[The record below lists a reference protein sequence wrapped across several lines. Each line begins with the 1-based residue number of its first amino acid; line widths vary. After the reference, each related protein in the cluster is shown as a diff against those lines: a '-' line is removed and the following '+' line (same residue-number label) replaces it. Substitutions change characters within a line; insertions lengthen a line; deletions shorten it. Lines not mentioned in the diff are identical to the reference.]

1 MDAKTI
7 IAIVLVVFIAG
18 AAIWLNIPN
27 RKNK

>member
-7 IAIVLVVFIAG
+7 VAIVLVVFIAG
-18 AAIWLNIPN
+18 AAIWLNLRN